1 MNVQLSPQVNRY
13 LNDFKPSKKDIASLI
28 INIALELNPE
38 FDCEIVWDQITFTL
52 NQNWHHWIFAV
63 SESRQGVTVS
73 FHKGA
78 LLKDPRKILKAT
90 GSHLKTIRYEYREM
104 VDPAYL
110 RRLINE
116 AIEKQTDL

>member
-1 MNVQLSPQVNRY
+1 MTVQLSPHVNRY

-38 FDCEIVWDQITFTL
+38 FDCEIIWDQITFTL
-52 NQNWHHWIFAV
+52 NQNWQQWIFAV

-78 LLKDPRKILKAT
+78 LLRDPRKILKAT
-90 GSHLKTIRYEYREM
+90 GSHLKTIKYEYREM

-116 AIEKQTDL
+116 AVEKQTEL

>member
-1 MNVQLSPQVNRY
+1 M
-13 LNDFKPSKKDIASLI
+13 I

-38 FDCEIVWDQITFTL
+38 FDCEIIWDQITFTL

-78 LLKDPRKILKAT
+78 LLRDPRKILKAT
-90 GSHLKTIRYEYREM
+90 GSHLKTIKYEYREM

-116 AIEKQTDL
+116 AVEKQTEL

>member
-1 MNVQLSPQVNRY
+1 MTVQLSPHVNRY
-13 LNDFKPSKKDIASLI
+13 LNDFKPSKKDIASMI

-38 FDCEIVWDQITFTL
+38 FDCEIIWDQITFTL

-78 LLKDPRKILKAT
+78 LLRDPRKILKAT
-90 GSHLKTIRYEYREM
+90 GSHLKTIKYEYREM

-116 AIEKQTDL
+116 AVEKQTEL

>member
-1 MNVQLSPQVNRY
+1 MNGQLSSQVNRY
-13 LNDFKPSKKDIASLI
+13 LNDFTPSKKDIASLI

-52 NQNWHHWIFAV
+52 NQNWHHWIFAI

-78 LLKDPRKILKAT
+78 LLRDPRKILKAT
-90 GSHLKTIRYEYREM
+90 GSHLKTIKYEYREM

-110 RRLINE
+110 RKLINE
-116 AIEKQTDL
+116 AIDKQTEL

>member
-1 MNVQLSPQVNRY
+1 M
-13 LNDFKPSKKDIASLI
+13 I

-38 FDCEIVWDQITFTL
+38 FDCEIIWDQITFTL
-52 NQNWHHWIFAV
+52 NQNWHHWIFGV

-78 LLKDPRKILKAT
+78 LLRDPRKILKAT
-90 GSHLKTIRYEYREM
+90 GSHLKTIKYEYREM

-116 AIEKQTDL
+116 AVEKQTEL